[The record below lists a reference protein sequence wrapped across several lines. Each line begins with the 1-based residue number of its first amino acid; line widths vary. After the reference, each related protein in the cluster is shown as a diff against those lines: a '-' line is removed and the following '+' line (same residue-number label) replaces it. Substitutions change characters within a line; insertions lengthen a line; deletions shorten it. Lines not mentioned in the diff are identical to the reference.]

1 VPQVV
6 EHIPV
11 LAGTLTEQITL
22 PPDGVMVDATIG
34 QGGHSYLLGKTLG
47 PEGVLI
53 GLDVD
58 KEAVR
63 RAQFR
68 LKDLAC
74 RVILC
79 RSNFSQIA
87 EQVHKQGI
95 EKVDFILADLG
106 VSSAQLSDVEM
117 GLSFL
122 EDAPLDM
129 RIDKRLKTTA
139 ADIVN
144 NTDEK
149 TLADLIY
156 KFGQDRG
163 SRRIA
168 RFIVQ
173 HRKSEP
179 ITTTGQLAS
188 IACRALGRP
197 GRKRRTRI
205 HPATRTFQALRIAVN
220 NELENLEKLLVSA
233 SGLLKRKG
241 YIAVISFHSLEDRL
255 VKNNFRQNER
265 GGVYRIITKKPIVP
279 GRDEIVENRRARS
292 AKLRIAQKTEV
303 GEQRSEKQK
312 SDF

>member
-1 VPQVV
+1 VNGPIVK
-6 EHIPV
+6 HIPV
-11 LAGTLTEQITL
+11 LAETLAKQITL
-22 PPDGVMVDATIG
+22 SPDDVMVDATIG

-58 KEAVR
+58 KEAIR
-63 RAQFR
+63 RAHLK

-74 RVILC
+74 RVILIHC
-79 RSNFSQIA
+79 NFSHITEQI
-87 EQVHKQGI
+87 HKQGI
-95 EKVDFILADLG
+95 KEVDFILADLG
-106 VSSAQLSDVEM
+106 VSSAQLSNAET

-139 ADIVN
+139 ADIIN

-149 TLADLIY
+149 SLADLIY
-156 KFGQDRG
+156 KFGEDRG

-173 HRKSEP
+173 HRKSER
-179 ITTTGQLAS
+179 IRTTGQLAN
-188 IACRALGRP
+188 IVCRALGRP
-197 GRKRRTRI
+197 GQKRRTRI

-220 NELENLEKLLVSA
+220 NELENLEKLLISA
-233 SGLLKRKG
+233 PDILKRNG

-255 VKNNFRQNER
+255 VKNNFKQNKKE
-265 GGVYRIITKKPIVP
+265 GIYRVITKKPIAP
-279 GRDEIVENRRARS
+279 SRDEIAENRRARS
-292 AKLRIAQKTEV
+292 AKLRIAQK
-303 GEQRSEKQK
+303 Q
-312 SDF
+312 